1 MALLGIALGTSGFVL
16 GTLSRS
22 GKRRDVSTAGLVVSS
37 LALAVSL
44 ATWTYAVTQD
54 NAKSKISRTPASA
67 AGSPA
72 VSAAELSTPCYS
84 AGFVSKLNVTNESGS
99 CDMSAFNGATLDQS
113 SEVYKVYASKSVIT
127 TSGGFMVTAKPA
139 LEKDVKENLPGFA
152 VTSEKVSQFAGSP
165 AYVVN
170 TADRAHHLALVEAA
184 VFHAVNGGG
193 DNVFVLVHAVNGDS
207 VDFGVLEANW
217 QWK

>member
-1 MALLGIALGTSGFVL
+1 MF
-16 GTLSRS
+16 
-22 GKRRDVSTAGLVVSS
+22 
-37 LALAVSL
+37 
-44 ATWTYAVTQD
+44 
-54 NAKSKISRTPASA
+54 
-67 AGSPA
+67 
-72 VSAAELSTPCYS
+72 
-84 AGFVSKLNVTNESGS
+84 
-99 CDMSAFNGATLDQS
+99 
-113 SEVYKVYASKSVIT
+113 
-127 TSGGFMVTAKPA
+127 TAKPA